1 MKTLLIALLLIFTH
15 STGFAIINFQEH
27 MLDNKEGFKLGA
39 NGTLSQRKTLTELL
53 IYGIDGFIRFKSN
66 KHFILAVGSYHFGK
80 SVSNSQA
87 TRIINN
93 NAFHL
98 RYKYQLMDKLGIEIF
113 AQREFNEFLRFENR
127 ILLGVGPRFTIIK
140 SKEVDLNIGTA
151 YMFEFDEFTQ
161 ELSSK
166 TFSDSGKKTKTNRLA
181 SYLSLHIAINESLKL
196 FSTLFYQP
204 AFDDFSNYRLLSENI
219 LIIDISKI
227 VFLKL
232 SYILTYDSIPAET
245 VGNKST
251 RLFIGPGIKLN
262 F

>member
-1 MKTLLIALLLIFTH
+1 MKTLMITLLMIFIH

-27 MLDNKEGFKLGA
+27 MLDKKDGFKLGI
-39 NGTLSQRKTLTELL
+39 NGTLSQRKTLTELI
-53 IYGIDGFIRFKSN
+53 IYGLDGFIKFKAN
-66 KHFILAVGSYHFGK
+66 KHFILVVGSYHFGE
-80 SVSNSQA
+80 STSNNQ
-87 TRIINN
+87 TNRIINN
-93 NAFHL
+93 NAFHI
-98 RYKYQLMDKLGIEIF
+98 RYKYQIINKLGIEIF

-127 ILLGVGPRFTIIK
+127 ILLGVGPRFTILE
-140 SKEVDLNIGTA
+140 SKTLDLNLGTA
-151 YMFEFDEFTQ
+151 YMFEFNEFTQ

-166 TFSDSGKKTKTNRLA
+166 TFSDSGKKTNTSRLA

-204 AFDDFSNYRLLSENI
+204 AFEDFSNYRLLSENI

-251 RLFIGPGIKLN
+251 KLFIGPGIKLS